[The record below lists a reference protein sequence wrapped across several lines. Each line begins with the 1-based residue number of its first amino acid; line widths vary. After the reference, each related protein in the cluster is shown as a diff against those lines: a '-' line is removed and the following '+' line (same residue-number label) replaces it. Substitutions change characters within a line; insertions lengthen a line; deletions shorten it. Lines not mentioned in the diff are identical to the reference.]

1 MSTKTIAPSPIF
13 CQKIGEGAIV
23 LFPFHQQLPFAL
35 PTALTI
41 VFVGI
46 TIFLSHYFASLFV
59 RTKIPDVLW
68 LFTIGL
74 LLGPIGGFVHPENFG
89 GVGPVFTTITLVFIL
104 FESGID
110 QRLEPLIHSL
120 SGTAKIT
127 TYNFIGTCLLA
138 GGIAYFYTDLGVLRS
153 LMLGSIVGGTS
164 SAVVT
169 TLAKAFAM
177 STRSSTILILESAF
191 SDVYTLAVP
200 LTLLTAYKIGKV
212 DVAFVT
218 GQMIAAFILAAM
230 LGIAGAFLWSVLL
243 NRMRTLQNT
252 VFTTPAFV
260 FIIYGIV
267 ELLNYSGPIAALMF
281 GITLGN
287 IDVLGPP
294 IMKNVISR
302 KPISLNDNERAFFS
316 EAVFLLR
323 TFFFVYIGIS
333 VKLQNWWY
341 MVLGCGITGALFL
354 MRILIVRLSVPRDTE
369 LKDAAFMA
377 AMIPKGLGAAVLASL
392 PAQQG
397 VEGGDIIQSVVFS
410 IILCSTMLT
419 TLLTFL
425 VDKTYLANIYGG
437 IFRLMGLGRAP
448 KNVVAPDT
456 TEATTEINELPD
468 PPIEAT
474 DAPAQEKKPPP
485 MDEEQEMQERIK
497 AIEKKQARR
506 SKRGG
511 T

>member
-1 MSTKTIAPSPIF
+1 M
-13 CQKIGEGAIV
+13 
-23 LFPFHQQLPFAL
+23 

-41 VFVGI
+41 VFVGC
-46 TIFLSHYFASLFV
+46 TVFLSHYFAGLFA

-74 LLGPIGGFVHPENFG
+74 LLGPVGHVVGPENFG
-89 GVGPVFTTITLVFIL
+89 AVGPVFTTITLIFIL

-127 TYNFIGTCLLA
+127 TYNFVGTCLVA
-138 GGIAYFYTDLGVLRS
+138 GSITYFYTDMGVLRS
-153 LMLGSIVGGTS
+153 LVLGSIVGGTS

-169 TLAKAFAM
+169 TLARVFPMAK
-177 STRSSTILILESAF
+177 RSSTILVLESAF

-200 LTLLTAYKIGKV
+200 LTLLTAYKVGKF

-218 GQMIAAFILAAM
+218 GQMIAAFLLAAM
-230 LGIAGAFLWSVLL
+230 LGVAGAFLWSILL

-252 VFTTPAFV
+252 IFTTPAFV

-267 ELLNYSGPIAALMF
+267 EVLNYSGPIAALAF

-302 KPISLNDNERAFFS
+302 KPISLTDHERAFFS

-333 VKLQNWWY
+333 VRLQDWW
-341 MVLGCGITGALFL
+341 MFVLGVIITGALFL
-354 MRILIVRLSVPRDTE
+354 VRIPIVRLAVPRDTP

-377 AMIPKGLGAAVLASL
+377 TMIPKGLGAAVLASL

-397 VEGGDIIQSVVFS
+397 IPGGEVIQSVVFS
-410 IILCSTMLT
+410 IILCSTMFT
-419 TLLTFL
+419 TILTFL
-425 VDKTYLANIYGG
+425 VDKTWLANVYIW
-437 IFRLMGLGRAP
+437 IFRLTGLGKMKTA
-448 KNVVAPDT
+448 
-456 TEATTEINELPD
+456 LPS
-468 PPIEAT
+468 A
-474 DAPAQEKKPPP
+474 
-485 MDEEQEMQERIK
+485 DEPEQLTLPTPEP
-497 AIEKKQARR
+497 
-506 SKRGG
+506 
-511 T
+511 

>member
-1 MSTKTIAPSPIF
+1 M
-13 CQKIGEGAIV
+13 
-23 LFPFHQQLPFAL
+23 

-41 VFVGI
+41 VFVGC
-46 TIFLSHYFASLFV
+46 TIFLSHWFASLFV

-68 LFTIGL
+68 LFIIGL
-74 LLGPIGGFVHPENFG
+74 LIGPICGWVKPENFG
-89 GVGPVFTTITLVFIL
+89 AVGPVFTTITLVFIL

-110 QRLEPLIHSL
+110 QRLEPLINSL

-127 TYNFIGTCLLA
+127 TYNFVGTCLVA
-138 GGIAYFYTDLGVLRS
+138 GSIAYFNTDLGFLRS

-169 TLAKAFAM
+169 TLSRQFPL
-177 STRSSTILILESAF
+177 SERSSTILVLESAF

-200 LTLLTAYKIGKV
+200 LTLLTAYKIGRV
-212 DVAFVT
+212 DVASVT

-230 LGIAGAFLWSVLL
+230 LGIAGAFGWSILL
-243 NRMRTLQNT
+243 KQMRTLQNT

-267 ELLNYSGPIAALMF
+267 ELLNYSGPIAALAF

-294 IMKNVISR
+294 IMRNAISK

-323 TFFFVYIGIS
+323 TFFFVYIGMS
-333 VKLQNWWY
+333 VKLNDWWPFA
-341 MVLGCGITGALFL
+341 LGAIITAALFL
-354 MRILIVRLSVPRDTE
+354 IRIPIVRLSVPRDTP

-392 PAQQG
+392 PVQQG
-397 VEGGDIIQSVVFS
+397 VPGGDTIQSVVFS
-410 IILCSTMLT
+410 IILCT
-419 TLLTFL
+419 TLLTTVLTFL
-425 VDKTYLANIYGG
+425 VHKTLLSNMYIWV
-437 IFRLMGLGRAP
+437 FRVTGLGRSKSSEVP
-448 KNVVAPDT
+448 EEEGESGPFEPGENVF
-456 TEATTEINELPD
+456 ESGQEE
-468 PPIEAT
+468 T
-474 DAPAQEKKPPP
+474 DSPEKE
-485 MDEEQEMQERIK
+485 D
-497 AIEKKQARR
+497 IEKD
-506 SKRGG
+506 

>member
-1 MSTKTIAPSPIF
+1 M
-13 CQKIGEGAIV
+13 
-23 LFPFHQQLPFAL
+23 
-35 PTALTI
+35 PTAITI

-46 TIFLSHYFASLFV
+46 TIFLSHYFASLFA

-74 LLGPIGGFVHPENFG
+74 LLGPVGGYVKPENFG
-89 GVGPVFTTITLVFIL
+89 AVGPVFTTITLVFIL

-110 QRLEPLIHSL
+110 QRLETLIHSL

-127 TYNFIGTCLLA
+127 TYNFIGTCLVA
-138 GGIAYFYTDLGVLRS
+138 GSIAYFNTNLGFWPS
-153 LMLGSIVGGTS
+153 LLLGSIVGGTS

-169 TLAKAFAM
+169 TLARQFPMAK
-177 STRSSTILILESAF
+177 RSSTILVLESAF

-200 LTLLTAYKIGKV
+200 LTLLTVIKLGEFN
-212 DVAFVT
+212 VAFVT

-230 LGIAGAFLWSVLL
+230 LGIAGAFLWSILL

-260 FIIYGIV
+260 FIIYGVV
-267 ELLNYSGPIAALMF
+267 EILNFSGPIAALAF
-281 GITLGN
+281 GVTLGN

-302 KPISLNDNERAFFS
+302 KPISLTDHERAFFS

-333 VKLQNWWY
+333 VRLQNGW
-341 MVLGCGITGALFL
+341 MFALGAGITGALFL
-354 MRILIVRLSVPRDTE
+354 ARIFIVRISVPRDTP
-369 LKDAAFMA
+369 LKDAAFMS

-397 VEGGDIIQSVVFS
+397 IEGGEIIQSVVFS
-410 IILCSTMLT
+410 IILCSTMFT
-419 TLLTFL
+419 TLLSFL
-425 VDKTYLANIYGG
+425 VHKTYLADVYGW
-437 IFRLMGLGRAP
+437 IFRIMGLGRIRKATEP
-448 KNVVAPDT
+448 KP
-456 TEATTEINELPD
+456 
-468 PPIEAT
+468 
-474 DAPAQEKKPPP
+474 
-485 MDEEQEMQERIK
+485 EETPNAAENNLGEGI
-497 AIEKKQARR
+497 
-506 SKRGG
+506 
-511 T
+511 

>member
-1 MSTKTIAPSPIF
+1 M
-13 CQKIGEGAIV
+13 
-23 LFPFHQQLPFAL
+23 

-41 VFVGI
+41 VFVGC
-46 TIFLSHYFASLFV
+46 TIFMSHWFASLFA

-68 LFTIGL
+68 LFIIGL
-74 LLGPIGGFVHPENFG
+74 IIGPVSGWVKPENFG
-89 GVGPVFTTITLVFIL
+89 AVGPVFTTITLVFIL

-110 QRLEPLIHSL
+110 QRLEPLINSL

-127 TYNFIGTCLLA
+127 TYNFVFTCLVA
-138 GGIAYFYTDLGVLRS
+138 GGIAYFNTDLGVLRS

-169 TLAKAFAM
+169 TLVRVFPM
-177 STRSSTILILESAF
+177 SERSRTILVLESAF

-200 LTLLTAYKIGKV
+200 LTLLSAYKIGKV

-230 LGIAGAFLWSVLL
+230 LGIAGAFGWSILL

-260 FIIYGIV
+260 FVIYGIV
-267 ELLNYSGPIAALMF
+267 ELLGYSGPIAALTF
-281 GITLGN
+281 GVTLGN

-294 IMKNVISR
+294 IMRDAISR
-302 KPISLNDNERAFFS
+302 RPISLNDNERAFFS

-323 TFFFVYIGIS
+323 TFFFVYIGLS
-333 VKLQNWWY
+333 VRLYDWWPFA
-341 MVLGCGITGALFL
+341 LGAIITGALFVA
-354 MRILIVRLSVPRDTE
+354 RIPIVRLSVPRDTVP
-369 LKDAAFMA
+369 KDASFMA
-377 AMIPKGLGAAVLASL
+377 TMIPKGLGAAVLASL

-397 VEGGDIIQSVVFS
+397 VQGGETIQSIVFS

-425 VDKTYLANIYGG
+425 VDKTWLSNIYEW
-437 IFRLMGLGRAP
+437 IFRLTGLRA
-448 KNVVAPDT
+448 
-456 TEATTEINELPD
+456 ELPYE
-468 PPIEAT
+468 PPTTQEEAEKTFADQFSSEFESVKKANAETNT
-474 DAPAQEKKPPP
+474 DKE
-485 MDEEQEMQERIK
+485 
-497 AIEKKQARR
+497 
-506 SKRGG
+506 
-511 T
+511 

>member
-1 MSTKTIAPSPIF
+1 M
-13 CQKIGEGAIV
+13 
-23 LFPFHQQLPFAL
+23 

-46 TIFLSHYFASLFV
+46 TIFLSHWFAALFS

-74 LLGPIGGFVHPENFG
+74 LLGPVGKIVSTDNFG
-89 GVGPVFTTITLVFIL
+89 AVGPVFTTITLVFIL

-110 QRLEPLIHSL
+110 QRLEPLINSL

-127 TYNFIGTCLLA
+127 AYNFVGTCLVA
-138 GGIAYFYTDLGVLRS
+138 GAITYFNTDLGLLRS
-153 LMLGSIVGGTS
+153 LLLGSIVGGTS

-169 TLAKAFAM
+169 TLARTFTM
-177 STRSSTILILESAF
+177 GERTRTILVLESAF
-191 SDVYTLAVP
+191 SDVFTLGVP
-200 LTLLTAYKIGKV
+200 LTLLAAYKIGKV

-260 FIIYGIV
+260 FIIYGVV
-267 ELLNYSGPIAALMF
+267 EILNYSGPIAALMF

-302 KPISLNDNERAFFS
+302 RPISLNDSERAFFS

-333 VKLQNWWY
+333 VRLQDWWY
-341 MVLGCGITGALFL
+341 MALGAIITGALFL
-354 MRILIVRLSVPRDTE
+354 ARIFIVRLSVPRDTP

-377 AMIPKGLGAAVLASL
+377 VMIPKGLGAAVLASL
-392 PAQQG
+392 PFQQG
-397 VEGGDIIQSVVFS
+397 VSGGDVIQSVVFS
-410 IILCSTMLT
+410 IILCT
-419 TLLTFL
+419 TLFTTILTFL
-425 VDKTYLANIYGG
+425 IDKTFLNRVYGWA
-437 IFRLMGLGRAP
+437 FRLLGLRQTLDARLQTGDTRQETQDKGQETSDPGPEMPTMSLKQKRLRMQSPDQDTEGKEHISPP
-448 KNVVAPDT
+448 KT
-456 TEATTEINELPD
+456 
-468 PPIEAT
+468 
-474 DAPAQEKKPPP
+474 
-485 MDEEQEMQERIK
+485 
-497 AIEKKQARR
+497 
-506 SKRGG
+506 
-511 T
+511 

>member
-1 MSTKTIAPSPIF
+1 M
-13 CQKIGEGAIV
+13 
-23 LFPFHQQLPFAL
+23 

-41 VFVGI
+41 VFVGC
-46 TIFLSHYFASLFV
+46 TIFLSHWFASLFV

-68 LFTIGL
+68 LFIIGL
-74 LLGPIGGFVHPENFG
+74 LIGPVCGWVKPENFG
-89 GVGPVFTTITLVFIL
+89 AVGPVFTTITLVFIL

-110 QRLEPLIHSL
+110 QRLEPLINSL

-127 TYNFIGTCLLA
+127 TYNFVGTCLVA
-138 GGIAYFYTDLGVLRS
+138 GSIAYFNTDLGFLRS

-169 TLAKAFAM
+169 TLARQFPM
-177 STRSSTILILESAF
+177 TRRSSTILVLESAF

-200 LTLLTAYKIGKV
+200 LTLLTAYKIGRV
-212 DVAFVT
+212 DVASVT

-230 LGIAGAFLWSVLL
+230 LGIAGAFGWSILL

-267 ELLNYSGPIAALMF
+267 ELLNYSGPIAALTF
-281 GITLGN
+281 GVTLGN

-294 IMKNVISR
+294 IMRNAISR

-323 TFFFVYIGIS
+323 TFFFVYIGMS
-333 VKLQNWWY
+333 VRLYDWWPFA
-341 MVLGCGITGALFL
+341 LGAIITGALFL
-354 MRILIVRLSVPRDTE
+354 IRIPIVRLSVPRDTP

-397 VEGGDIIQSVVFS
+397 VPGGDAIQSIVFS
-410 IILCSTMLT
+410 IILCTTLLT
-419 TLLTFL
+419 TILTFL
-425 VDKTYLANIYGG
+425 VDKTWLSDMYEWV
-437 IFRLMGLGRAP
+437 FRLTGLGKQKPEEAP
-448 KNVVAPDT
+448 EGISEEGVFVPEPD
-456 TEATTEINELPD
+456 ELPD
-468 PPIEAT
+468 
-474 DAPAQEKKPPP
+474 
-485 MDEEQEMQERIK
+485 EQEETDDAAKEDAQKET
-497 AIEKKQARR
+497 Q
-506 SKRGG
+506 GF
-511 T
+511 

>member
-1 MSTKTIAPSPIF
+1 M
-13 CQKIGEGAIV
+13 
-23 LFPFHQQLPFAL
+23 

-46 TIFLSHYFASLFV
+46 TIFLSHYFATLFS

-74 LLGPIGGFVHPENFG
+74 LLGPIGGIVRPENFG
-89 GVGPVFTTITLVFIL
+89 AVGPVFTTITLVFIL

-110 QRLEPLIHSL
+110 QRLEPLINSL

-127 TYNFIGTCLLA
+127 TYNFVGSCLVA
-138 GGIAYFYTDLGVLRS
+138 GAITYFYTDLGLLRS
-153 LMLGSIVGGTS
+153 LVLGSIVGGTS

-169 TLAKAFAM
+169 TLARQFVMTKR
-177 STRSSTILILESAF
+177 TSTILVLESAF

-212 DVAFVT
+212 DVASVT

-230 LGIAGAFLWSVLL
+230 LGIAGAFLWSILL

-267 ELLNYSGPIAALMF
+267 EMLNYSGPIAALMF

-294 IMKNVISR
+294 IMKNIISR
-302 KPISLNDNERAFFS
+302 KAISLNDYERAFFS
-316 EAVFLLR
+316 ESVFLLR

-333 VKLQNWWY
+333 VRLYDWWPL
-341 MVLGCGITGALFL
+341 VLGAIITGALFL
-354 MRILIVRLSVPRDTE
+354 IRIPIVRLSVPRDTP

-377 AMIPKGLGAAVLASL
+377 TMIPKGLGAAVLASL

-397 VEGGDIIQSVVFS
+397 IPGGELIQSIVFS
-410 IILCSTMLT
+410 IILCT
-419 TLLTFL
+419 TVFTTILSFL
-425 VDKTYLANIYGG
+425 VDKTYLAKVYGW
-437 IFRLMGLGRAP
+437 IFYLLGLGRKKKETSTTAEA
-448 KNVVAPDT
+448 VAPEPLPEEEGPGGKITEGSPTEPLPEDT
-456 TEATTEINELPD
+456 AIKEKT
-468 PPIEAT
+468 
-474 DAPAQEKKPPP
+474 AQL
-485 MDEEQEMQERIK
+485 
-497 AIEKKQARR
+497 A
-506 SKRGG
+506 SRGPQK
-511 T
+511 TK

>member
-1 MSTKTIAPSPIF
+1 M
-13 CQKIGEGAIV
+13 
-23 LFPFHQQLPFAL
+23 

-46 TIFLSHYFASLFV
+46 TIFLSHYFATLFS

-74 LLGPIGGFVHPENFG
+74 LLGPIGGIVRPENFG
-89 GVGPVFTTITLVFIL
+89 AVGPVFTTITLVFIL

-110 QRLEPLIHSL
+110 QRLEPLINSL
-120 SGTAKIT
+120 KGTAKIT
-127 TYNFIGTCLLA
+127 TYNFVGTCIVA
-138 GGIAYFYTDLGVLRS
+138 GAITYFYTDLGFLRS

-169 TLAKAFAM
+169 TLAKQFTM
-177 STRSSTILILESAF
+177 TQRTRTILILESAF

-200 LTLLTAYKIGKV
+200 LTLLAAYKIGKV

-267 ELLNYSGPIAALMF
+267 EMLNFSGPIAALMF

-294 IMKNVISR
+294 IMKNAISR

-316 EAVFLLR
+316 ESVFLLR

-333 VKLQNWWY
+333 VRLQNWWPLA
-341 MVLGCGITGALFL
+341 LGASITGALFL
-354 MRILIVRLSVPRDTE
+354 MRIPIVRLSVPRNTP

-377 AMIPKGLGAAVLASL
+377 TMIPKGLGAAVLASL
-392 PAQQG
+392 PIQQG
-397 VEGGDIIQSVVFS
+397 VLGGEIIQSVVFS
-410 IILCSTMLT
+410 IILCTTILT
-419 TLLTFL
+419 TILTFL
-425 VDKTYLANIYGG
+425 VDKTFVSVLYGWV
-437 IFRLMGLGRAP
+437 FRLLGLG
-448 KNVVAPDT
+448 KNEQDSPATVPETPRDMKKEGQRTHPDS
-456 TEATTEINELPD
+456 EISADPD
-468 PPIEAT
+468 VL
-474 DAPAQEKKPPP
+474 PPP
-485 MDEEQEMQERIK
+485 
-497 AIEKKQARR
+497 EKPLKKKKRR
-506 SKRGG
+506 PAKNKRSLDAE
-511 T
+511 

>member
-1 MSTKTIAPSPIF
+1 M
-13 CQKIGEGAIV
+13 
-23 LFPFHQQLPFAL
+23 
-35 PTALTI
+35 PTAITI
-41 VFVGI
+41 VFVGC
-46 TIFLSHYFASLFV
+46 TIFLSHWFSALFA

-74 LLGPIGGFVHPENFG
+74 LIGPVCGWVKPEDFG
-89 GVGPVFTTITLVFIL
+89 AVGPVFTTITLVFIL

-127 TYNFIGTCLLA
+127 TYNFVGTCLVA
-138 GGIAYFYTDLGVLRS
+138 GGIAYFYTDLDPLRS

-169 TLAKAFAM
+169 TLARQFPM
-177 STRSSTILILESAF
+177 TERTSTILVLESAF
-191 SDVYTLAVP
+191 SDVFTLAVP
-200 LTLLTAYKIGKV
+200 LTLLTAYKAGRV
-212 DVAFVT
+212 DVASVT
-218 GQMIAAFILAAM
+218 GQMIAAFLLAAM
-230 LGIAGAFLWSVLL
+230 LGIAGAFGWSILL

-267 ELLNYSGPIAALMF
+267 EMLNFSGPIAALAF
-281 GITLGN
+281 GVTLGN

-323 TFFFVYIGIS
+323 TFFFVYIGLS
-333 VKLQNWWY
+333 VRLQDWHL
-341 MVLGCGITGALFL
+341 MALGAGITGALFL
-354 MRILIVRLSVPRDTE
+354 ARIPIVRISVPRDTP

-377 AMIPKGLGAAVLASL
+377 AMIPKGLGAAVIASL

-397 VEGGDIIQSVVFS
+397 VPGGEIIQSIVFS
-410 IILCSTMLT
+410 IILCT
-419 TLLTFL
+419 TLFTTVLTFL
-425 VDKTYLANIYGG
+425 VDKTFLSRVYGW
-437 IFRLMGLGRAP
+437 IFRVMGLGKAKTGATAQAEPAEHEVGEEEVTKKRSARLKKRADSP
-448 KNVVAPDT
+448 
-456 TEATTEINELPD
+456 
-468 PPIEAT
+468 
-474 DAPAQEKKPPP
+474 
-485 MDEEQEMQERIK
+485 
-497 AIEKKQARR
+497 QADDQ
-506 SKRGG
+506 
-511 T
+511 

>member
-1 MSTKTIAPSPIF
+1 M
-13 CQKIGEGAIV
+13 
-23 LFPFHQQLPFAL
+23 

-41 VFVGI
+41 VFVGC
-46 TIFLSHYFASLFV
+46 TIFLSHYFASLFA

-74 LLGPIGGFVHPENFG
+74 LIGPVFKWVGPENFG
-89 GVGPVFTTITLVFIL
+89 AVGPVFTTITLVFIL

-127 TYNFIGTCLLA
+127 TYNFIGTCLVA
-138 GGIAYFYTDLGVLRS
+138 GGIAYFYTDLGPLRS

-169 TLAKAFAM
+169 TLARTFPL
-177 STRSSTILILESAF
+177 TERSSTILVLESAF
-191 SDVYTLAVP
+191 SDVFTLAVP

-218 GQMIAAFILAAM
+218 GQMIASFLLAAM
-230 LGIAGAFLWSVLL
+230 LGIAGAFGWSVLL

-260 FIIYGIV
+260 FVIYGIV
-267 ELLNYSGPIAALMF
+267 ELLNYSGPIAALAF

-302 KPISLNDNERAFFS
+302 KPISLNSQERAFFS

-323 TFFFVYIGIS
+323 TFFFVYIGLS
-333 VKLQNWWY
+333 VRLYDWWPFA
-341 MVLGCGITGALFL
+341 LGAIITGALFL
-354 MRILIVRLSVPRDTE
+354 LRIPIVRISVPRDTP

-377 AMIPKGLGAAVLASL
+377 TIIPKGLGAAVLASL

-397 VEGGDIIQSVVFS
+397 IPGGEVIQSVVFS
-410 IILCSTMLT
+410 IILCTTLLT
-419 TLLTFL
+419 TVLTFL
-425 VDKTYLANIYGG
+425 VDKTWLSRVYEW
-437 IFRLMGLGRAP
+437 IFRLTGLGKRQAGESSPQPLEDELAYAEKFAP
-448 KNVVAPDT
+448 
-456 TEATTEINELPD
+456 EID
-468 PPIEAT
+468 VT
-474 DAPAQEKKPPP
+474 
-485 MDEEQEMQERIK
+485 DEEDLAEK
-497 AIEKKQARR
+497 ANKA
-506 SKRGG
+506 
-511 T
+511 

>member
-1 MSTKTIAPSPIF
+1 M
-13 CQKIGEGAIV
+13 
-23 LFPFHQQLPFAL
+23 

-46 TIFLSHYFASLFV
+46 TIFMSHYFATLFT

-74 LLGPIGGFVHPENFG
+74 ILGPLTGTVRIENFG
-89 GVGPVFTTITLVFIL
+89 AVGPVFTTITLVFIL

-110 QRLEPLIHSL
+110 QRLETLIHSL

-127 TYNFIGTCLLA
+127 TYNFIGTCLVA
-138 GGIAYFYTDLGVLRS
+138 GGITYFYTDLGLLRS

-169 TLAKAFAM
+169 TLARQFPM
-177 STRSSTILILESAF
+177 TQRTSTILVLESAF
-191 SDVYTLAVP
+191 SDVFTLAVP

-230 LGIAGAFLWSVLL
+230 LGISGAFLWSILL
-243 NRMRTLQNT
+243 RRMRLLQNT

-260 FIIYGIV
+260 FIIYGVV
-267 ELLNYSGPIAALMF
+267 EMLNYSGPIAALAF

-287 IDVLGPP
+287 MDVLGPP
-294 IMKNVISR
+294 IMRNIISR
-302 KPISLNDNERAFFS
+302 KPITLNDNERAFFS

-333 VKLQNWWY
+333 VRLNDWWP
-341 MVLGCGITGALFL
+341 MALGAIITGALFVI
-354 MRILIVRLSVPRDTE
+354 RIPIVRFSMPRSTPR
-369 LKDAAFMA
+369 KDAAFAA

-397 VEGGDIIQSVVFS
+397 VPGGEMIQSVVFS
-410 IILCSTMLT
+410 IILCT
-419 TLLTFL
+419 TLFTTILTFL
-425 VDKTYLANIYGG
+425 VDKTWLANVYIW
-437 IFRLMGLGRAP
+437 IFGVMRMGRKYAETSE
-448 KNVVAPDT
+448 VTVAET
-456 TEATTEINELPD
+456 ALSEEITESEIPARELDDNREETLEDETP
-468 PPIEAT
+468 
-474 DAPAQEKKPPP
+474 EKPV
-485 MDEEQEMQERIK
+485 
-497 AIEKKQARR
+497 
-506 SKRGG
+506 G
-511 T
+511 

>member
-1 MSTKTIAPSPIF
+1 M
-13 CQKIGEGAIV
+13 
-23 LFPFHQQLPFAL
+23 

-41 VFVGI
+41 VFVGC
-46 TIFLSHYFASLFV
+46 TIFLSHWFASLFM

-68 LFTIGL
+68 LFIIGL
-74 LLGPIGGFVHPENFG
+74 LIGPVFGWVKPENFG
-89 GVGPVFTTITLVFIL
+89 AVGPVFTTITLVFIL

-110 QRLEPLIHSL
+110 QRLEPLINSL

-127 TYNFIGTCLLA
+127 TYNFFGTCLVA
-138 GGIAYFYTDLGVLRS
+138 GIISYFYTDLGFLRS

-169 TLAKAFAM
+169 TLAKQFPM
-177 STRSSTILILESAF
+177 TRRSSTILVLESAF

-218 GQMIAAFILAAM
+218 GQMMAAFILAAM
-230 LGIAGAFLWSVLL
+230 LGIAGAFGWSILL

-267 ELLNYSGPIAALMF
+267 EMLNYSGPIAALMF

-294 IMKNVISR
+294 IMRNALSR

-323 TFFFVYIGIS
+323 TFFFVYIGLS
-333 VKLQNWWY
+333 VRLYDWWPFA
-341 MVLGCGITGALFL
+341 LGAIITGALFL
-354 MRILIVRLSVPRDTE
+354 IRIPIVRISVPRDTP

-397 VEGGDIIQSVVFS
+397 VPGGEVIQSVVFS
-410 IILCSTMLT
+410 IILCT
-419 TLLTFL
+419 TLLTTVLTFWW
-425 VDKTYLANIYGG
+425 I
-437 IFRLMGLGRAP
+437 
-448 KNVVAPDT
+448 
-456 TEATTEINELPD
+456 
-468 PPIEAT
+468 
-474 DAPAQEKKPPP
+474 KPGC
-485 MDEEQEMQERIK
+485 RTCTNGFFI
-497 AIEKKQARR
+497 
-506 SKRGG
+506 
-511 T
+511 

>member
-1 MSTKTIAPSPIF
+1 M
-13 CQKIGEGAIV
+13 
-23 LFPFHQQLPFAL
+23 
-35 PTALTI
+35 PTAITI

-46 TIFLSHYFASLFV
+46 TIFLSHYFASLFT

-74 LLGPIGGFVHPENFG
+74 LLGPVFNLVHPSNFG
-89 GVGPVFTTITLVFIL
+89 AVGPVFTTITLVFIL

-127 TYNFIGTCLLA
+127 TYNFFGTCLVA
-138 GGIAYFYTDLGVLRS
+138 GSIAYFNTDLGVLRS

-169 TLAKAFAM
+169 TLARQFPMTKR
-177 STRSSTILILESAF
+177 TSTILVLESAF

-230 LGIAGAFLWSVLL
+230 LGIAGAFLWSILL

-294 IMKNVISR
+294 IMKNIISR
-302 KPISLNDNERAFFS
+302 KPISLTENERAFFS

-333 VKLQNWWY
+333 VHLEDWQPL
-341 MVLGCGITGALFL
+341 MLGAIITCALFL
-354 MRILIVRLSVPRDTE
+354 IRIPIVRLSVPRDTPR
-369 LKDAAFMA
+369 KDAAFMST
-377 AMIPKGLGAAVLASL
+377 MIPKGLGAAVLASL

-397 VEGGDIIQSVVFS
+397 IEGGETIQSVVFS
-410 IILCSTMLT
+410 IILCTTILT
-419 TLLTFL
+419 TILTFL
-425 VDKTYLANIYGG
+425 VDKTPLAALYGW
-437 IFRLMGLGRAP
+437 IFGLLGLDRP
-448 KNVVAPDT
+448 VPQDT
-456 TEATTEINELPD
+456 SEP
-468 PPIEAT
+468 
-474 DAPAQEKKPPP
+474 
-485 MDEEQEMQERIK
+485 
-497 AIEKKQARR
+497 
-506 SKRGG
+506 
-511 T
+511 